1 VREGDNTF
9 AVAVPPLP
17 AGTYELF
24 CDLTLMS
31 GYSSTAT
38 NFVQLPPVPA
48 RTTADTSVC
57 LMPDS
62 DDSWATNAAVAVRE
76 NSGGETICHLP
87 DGTQVVWPAH
97 PALRARMDA
106 GLRFTVRDRAGQPV
120 ELEPYMGM
128 LSHAAVLRADG
139 RVFAHLHPAGNY
151 SMAAQML
158 FDARKAAETGVTNPA
173 DPMPGMMM
181 GGSMMMMGHPMGGS
195 SDISI
200 PYEFPSPGDYR
211 VWVQFK
217 IKGQVM
223 TAIFDATVGQGG

>member
-1 VREGDNTF
+1 
-9 AVAVPPLP
+9 
-17 AGTYELF
+17 
-24 CDLTLMS
+24 
-31 GYSSTAT
+31 
-38 NFVQLPPVPA
+38 
-48 RTTADTSVC
+48 
-57 LMPDS
+57 
-62 DDSWATNAAVAVRE
+62 
-76 NSGGETICHLP
+76 
-87 DGTQVVWPAH
+87 
-97 PALRARMDA
+97 
-106 GLRFTVRDRAGQPV
+106 
-120 ELEPYMGM
+120 
-128 LSHAAVLRADG
+128 
-139 RVFAHLHPAGNY
+139 LHPAGNY